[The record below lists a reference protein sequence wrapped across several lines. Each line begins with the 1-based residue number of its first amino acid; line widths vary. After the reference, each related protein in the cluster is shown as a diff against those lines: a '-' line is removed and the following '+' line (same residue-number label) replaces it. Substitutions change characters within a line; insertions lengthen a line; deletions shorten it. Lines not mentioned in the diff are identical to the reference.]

1 MSTAN
6 LHYGCGLACNAT
18 CCVVF
23 YITDL
28 KDGALRTVGVTATV
42 FATWF
47 GSETVLGISSEFFKT
62 ASVLGGV
69 L

>member
-1 MSTAN
+1 MSTSN

-28 KDGALRTVGVTATV
+28 KDGALRTVGV
-42 FATWF
+42 
-47 GSETVLGISSEFFKT
+47 KT
-62 ASVLGGV
+62 ELTPIKQHSKML